1 MAKKVALADVLWE
14 AANEHLDSGDDDENF
29 NSRFT
34 CDAVRHASGSYNNM
48 NLVLPILYGFGLP
61 SDADARYDLFE
72 HFEKGEQRQG
82 VRYMW
87 LLLAMHVA
95 QDERI
100 QIEVA

>member
-1 MAKKVALADVLWE
+1 MTKKVYLADVLWT
-14 AANEHLDSGDDDENF
+14 AANEHLQSDDDENR
-29 NSRFT
+29 NSHFT
-34 CDAVRHASGSYNNM
+34 CDAIRYASGSYDNM
-48 NLVLPILYGFGLP
+48 KLVLPILYGFGLP
-61 SDADARYDLFE
+61 SDADDRYDLFE
-72 HFEKGEQRQG
+72 HFEEGEQRQG